1 MRLRST
7 LFKIVLLAVTGA
19 SQAAEITPEMAGQID
34 SVFADLSGTR
44 GPGCAVAIM
53 RDHQVVFA
61 RGYGMAN
68 LEHHIAITP
77 ESVFGLQSTSKQFV
91 AMAVVLLIQDGK
103 LAFDDDVRKYVPE
116 LPDYGE
122 PITVRHLLEH
132 TSGLRDVE
140 ILLQD
145 QGWGSD
151 ETLSDDY
158 LMQLILRQKALNH
171 PPGAAASYTNTGYFL
186 LPIIVERITKERFG
200 DFLDRRIFQPLGMAH
215 TRYRDDFRT
224 VIDDCVTGYT
234 RKEGGPEGGGEWQ
247 MTGNSKASV
256 LSTVLDLA
264 RWNTNFDQPV
274 VGGEEAIRWMTTWG
288 KLRTGEQ
295 TEWGL
300 GLSPLH
306 YQGLNGYYAS
316 GGGHDGTSVFVR
328 FPDQHFAAVILANGG
343 MTHNAEA
350 LAPPLIEVVL
360 AEEIAGVE
368 KAASPPADTTAVVVS
383 PAELAR
389 YTGLYFTTH
398 GGPQTREL
406 RLEDGKPV
414 LMIPPRKVDLIPL
427 GKGRLRVRKATTEY
441 DFNRDRLRRIVPEA
455 PVLEFQRVDST
466 KTTALE
472 DLAGSYWSDELVA
485 RVVFSVRDG
494 KLCYAFP
501 RQDEPSPL
509 RPLFRDAFADGKL
522 VFRFARD
529 SRRHVTGVTKHW
541 DRVWSL
547 EYVRER
553 EGARA
558 ATE

>member
-1 MRLRST
+1 
-7 LFKIVLLAVTGA
+7 
-19 SQAAEITPEMAGQID
+19 
-34 SVFADLSGTR
+34 
-44 GPGCAVAIM
+44 M
-53 RDHQVVFA
+53 RDDQVVFA

-103 LAFDDDVRKYVPE
+103 LAFEDDVRKYLPE

-140 ILLQD
+140 ILIQD

-158 LMQLILRQKALNH
+158 LMQLIMRQKALNH
-171 PPGAAASYTNTGYFL
+171 SPGTAASYTNTGYFL
-186 LPIIVERITKERFG
+186 LPIIVERITKERFA

-234 RKEGGPEGGGEWQ
+234 PKEGGPEGGGEWQ

-256 LSTVLDLA
+256 FSTVLDLA
-264 RWNTNFDQPV
+264 RWNANFDHPV

-288 KLRTGEQ
+288 RLRTGEQ

-300 GLSPLH
+300 GLSPLK
-306 YQGLNGYYAS
+306 YRGLDGYYFS

-328 FPDQHFAAVILANGG
+328 FPDQHFATAILANGG

-350 LAPPLIEVVL
+350 LAPPLIDVVL
-360 AEEIAGVE
+360 AEEIAGLSA
-368 KAASPPADTTAVVVS
+368 KATASPPVDTTAANV
-383 PAELAR
+383 PTGEIER
-389 YTGLYFTTH
+389 YVGLYFTTH
-398 GGPQTREL
+398 RGPQTREL
-406 RLEDGKPV
+406 RLEAGKPV

-427 GKGRLRVRKATTEY
+427 GEGRFRVQGATTEY
-441 DFNRDRLRRIVPEA
+441 VFGRDRMRRIVPEA

-466 KTTALE
+466 KATSLE
-472 DLAGSYWSDELVA
+472 DFTGRFWSDELQAAVT
-485 RVVFSVRDG
+485 FSVRDG

-509 RPLFRDAFADGKL
+509 TPLFRDAFADGKL
-522 VFRFARD
+522 VFRFVRD
-529 SRRHVTGVTKHW
+529 SRRQVTGVTKHW

-547 EYVRER
+547 AFVRER
-553 EGARA
+553 DRERA
-558 ATE
+558 ALD